1 MHRYKQKH
9 AADKSTSIKWG
20 MTRTVS
26 EKKYWVVTKKGM
38 GSLRVC
44 EHSSAKVLSVKMRC
58 RVFPPSSPS
67 LSLSLPPAASGLCL
81 CDANCFCYLC
91 QVPTLPQHILQTG
104 PGPSAAFCVCLR
116 NEKMCAAICNEHTTV
131 PPPGRDCQSATMIG
145 YTFTHTLSEVEKKKE
160 EELCGRE
167 TRKQNWHI
175 QLLIWNK
182 IIQEVPVLMHLACGR
197 EDTVHLKKPFKFCKP
212 MRRWNVGM

>member
-9 AADKSTSIKWG
+9 AADKNASIKWA
-20 MTRTVS
+20 MTWTVS
-26 EKKYWVVTKKGM
+26 KKKVFELWRGKEGD
-38 GSLRVC
+38 LLEC
-44 EHSSAKVLSVKMRC
+44 AQSSAKVLLVKMRC
-58 RVFPPSSPS
+58 RVFPPS
-67 LSLSLPPAASGLCL
+67 LSLSPAASGLCL

-116 NEKMCAAICNEHTTV
+116 NEKMCAAICSEHTTV
-131 PPPGRDCQSATMIG
+131 PPPGRDCQSATMMHIH
-145 YTFTHTLSEVEKKKE
+145 THSLRCRKK
-160 EELCGRE
+160 LCGRE

-182 IIQEVPVLMHLACGR
+182 IIQEVPVLMHLVRGK
-197 EDTVHLKKPFKFCKP
+197 EDTVVTFKKGF
-212 MRRWNVGM
+212 